1 MPDIIVIGSGVIGLS
16 AALNL
21 QESGYQVGI
30 FTRDLPQSTTSVA
43 AGALWSASKLDGRL
57 RRWADITLKRFLPLT
72 EVAGSG
78 VTMQRFREV
87 FTEVMPEPW
96 YRDQVPYYQ
105 RIDRQDLPNGMRDG
119 HLIEVPIVAPPIYL
133 QNLQDQFMAA
143 GGTIETRTVQS
154 LATVADEAKLLVNCS
169 GVGARDLAHD
179 EAVYP
184 IRGQTMLIDAPHIG
198 EGYMDDSEVVHI
210 FPRADGVLIGGIKW
224 AQDWEQR
231 IDPEISSAI
240 VEKCARIEPS
250 VADAKVLRQFSGLRP
265 GRQEVRL
272 EVEALSSDCRVI
284 HNYGHAAIGYTLSW
298 GCAEQVLALARGIL

>member
-57 RRWADITLKRFLPLT
+57 RRWADVSLKRFLPLT

-87 FTEVMPEPW
+87 FTELMPEPW
-96 YRDQVPYYQ
+96 YRDQVPFYE
-105 RIDRQDLPNGMRDG
+105 RMARQDLPSGMRDG

-143 GGTIETRTVQS
+143 GGTIETRTVKS
-154 LATVADEAKLLVNCS
+154 LA
-169 GVGARDLAHD
+169 
-179 EAVYP
+179 
-184 IRGQTMLIDAPHIG
+184 
-198 EGYMDDSEVVHI
+198 
-210 FPRADGVLIGGIKW
+210 
-224 AQDWEQR
+224 
-231 IDPEISSAI
+231 
-240 VEKCARIEPS
+240 
-250 VADAKVLRQFSGLRP
+250 
-265 GRQEVRL
+265 
-272 EVEALSSDCRVI
+272 
-284 HNYGHAAIGYTLSW
+284 
-298 GCAEQVLALARGIL
+298 